1 MSEVQQLEARIVE
14 LQAALAAAERLIAEL
29 RRDLIDAQKP
39 DKKRRNPMLALC
51 GGSSSE
57 EEQPAPKKYRRIKRT
72 PSPGRTIVDDMRG
85 FDDFVDD

>member
-29 RRDLIDAQKP
+29 RKDLIDAQKT

-57 EEQPAPKKYRRIKRT
+57 EERPAPKRYRHIRP
-72 PSPGRTIVDDMRG
+72 PSPGRTVVDDMRG
-85 FDDFVDD
+85 FDDFVES